1 MQRRGGWQHQLLEKA
16 IMGNSK
22 LPQNSPAQNNN
33 SQIWTP
39 RCKPTSQRSE
49 IGKDNTFNTPSESQR
64 HTTQP
69 TWTAYLILVVEIW
82 IYTTFTTTIL
92 HHFSGKPDKPPTNY
106 TWIQLNQQHPLAKSQ
121 QLEHI
126 QALCTCKIIQ
136 ITQYEQMQHWKV
148 AIQTPGHSQ

>member
-1 MQRRGGWQHQLLEKA
+1 MQHRGGWQHQLLEKA
-16 IMGNSK
+16 IMGNSSSLK
-22 LPQNSPAQNNN
+22 THLHKTITHKYEHLIAE
-33 SQIWTP
+33 
-39 RCKPTSQRSE
+39 PTSQRSE